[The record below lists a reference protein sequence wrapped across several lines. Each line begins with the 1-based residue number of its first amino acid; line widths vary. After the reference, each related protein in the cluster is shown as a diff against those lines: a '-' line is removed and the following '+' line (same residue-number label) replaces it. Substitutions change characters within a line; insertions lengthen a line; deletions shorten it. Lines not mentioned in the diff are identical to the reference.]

1 MLLVIGWR
9 NAVLLEGV
17 KDTYNFFNFLIGQ
30 DLADGNAEFL
40 LVNLFGNG
48 QVHSVPLFITL
59 LLVWWN
65 GVVDEGLYAPRRQ
78 VLLQAVAFRAKD
90 GEDVIDVVRVGH
102 LAGECDERIAD
113 MLVVVAGNLLAS
125 AVVGIQVA
133 KLDIKDSSLDFIE
146 AAVAPLVSEDV
157 FTL

>member
-1 MLLVIGWR
+1 M
-9 NAVLLEGV
+9 
-17 KDTYNFFNFLIGQ
+17 
-30 DLADGNAEFL
+30 ADGNAEFL

-65 GVVDEGLYAPRRQ
+65 GVVDEGLYALRRQ
-78 VLLQAVAFRAKD
+78 VLLQTVTLRTKD

-133 KLDIKDSSLDFIE
+133 KLYAEHGSLYLVE